1 MYVHTISLGVAQG
14 HPRQALLSACSPPA
28 HHCPGPDSPVSPAK
42 ELTHA
47 VRKQQRALEERLE
60 ACLEELRRLC
70 LREAVRA
77 GHPRRA
83 GSARVRAPAR
93 LHTHTR
99 ARARASSS
107 LIRGAQSPVL
117 FGMVRLRGGNP
128 NPERVWGLRRG
139 WWCLVLNVDTGQ
151 LREGTVCS
159 GHGGAQAQGRRE
171 ERLQGDRVDGG
182 LWGLSPG
189 QSRSPDKGSRRR
201 LEDQ

>member
-83 GSARVRAPAR
+83 GSVRVRVPAR
-93 LHTHTR
+93 LHTH
-99 ARARASSS
+99 ARTHA
-107 LIRGAQSPVL
+107 
-117 FGMVRLRGGNP
+117 
-128 NPERVWGLRRG
+128 
-139 WWCLVLNVDTGQ
+139 C
-151 LREGTVCS
+151 
-159 GHGGAQAQGRRE
+159 AQAQA
-171 ERLQGDRVDGG
+171 
-182 LWGLSPG
+182 
-189 QSRSPDKGSRRR
+189 
-201 LEDQ
+201 